1 MPYLRGI
8 VWLRNKLG
16 GNTYLFPVQGV
27 RNIAPSEK
35 CCHLGYGRPKRRWEW
50 YNSEIR

>member
-8 VWLRNKLG
+8 IWPRNKLG

-27 RNIAPSEK
+27 RNIASSEK
-35 CCHLGYGRPKRRWEW
+35 CCRWGYGRPKRGG
-50 YNSEIR
+50 SEL